1 MHKKIVS
8 LTIPNIIT
16 NLSVPLLGLVD
27 TALMGNLESEA
38 YLGAIGLGSMIFNF
52 VFWGFGFLRMGTT
65 GFTAQAHGK
74 QGFAESFYTLIRAL
88 TVAILGAVLLI
99 SFQYLI
105 AELSFYL
112 IEGSQKVENL
122 AQSYFY
128 IRIYA
133 APATISIYALSGWF
147 LGMQNAKIPM
157 VIALT
162 VNLANIAFNLFFIK
176 VLHMTSDG
184 VALGT
189 VIAQYLGLIVGLLM
203 YLKHYR
209 SFNQYWNISTIFQNT
224 ALLKFFKVNQDIF
237 IRTMALLLTFSFFQA
252 ESARFGDTILAVN
265 TVLLQFTTLLAFGID
280 GLAYAAEALVG
291 KYIGAKDKKSLLKVT
306 KLLFIWAMLF
316 ASLFSLSYFLF
327 FDTIIQFLTNNPVV
341 IQATQAF
348 LVWIVIAPLINTP
361 CFIWD
366 GIYIGATASKT
377 MRNNMIL
384 ATFFCFLPTYYLT
397 VDTLENHALWLA
409 LSIFMSVRSL
419 GLTLLAK
426 KVIFKHF

>member
-1 MHKKIVS
+1 MNQKILS
-8 LTIPNIIT
+8 LAIPNIIT

-27 TALMGNLESEA
+27 TALMGHLESEA

-52 VFWGFGFLRMGTT
+52 VFWAFGFLRMGTT
-65 GFTAQAHGK
+65 GFTAQAYGNK
-74 QGFAESFYTLIRAL
+74 DFVESFYTLIRAL
-88 TVAILGAVLLI
+88 TVAILGAVILI
-99 SFQYLI
+99 STQYFI

-112 IEGSQKVENL
+112 IRGSQKVEDL

-133 APATISIYALSGWF
+133 APTTISIYALSGWF

-157 VIALT
+157 LIAST

-189 VIAQYLGLIVGLLM
+189 VIAQYLGLLVGVFM

-209 SFNQYWNISTIFQNT
+209 NFKQYWNFSIIFQKT
-224 ALLKFFKVNQDIF
+224 ALLKFFNVNQDIF
-237 IRTMALLLTFSFFQA
+237 IRTMALLFTFSFFQA
-252 ESARFGDTILAVN
+252 ESARFGNTILAVN

-280 GLAYAAEALVG
+280 GLAFATEALVG
-291 KYIGAKDKKSLLKVT
+291 KYVGAKDTKSLSKVI
-306 KLLFIWAMLF
+306 KLVFIWAMLL
-316 ASLFSLSYFLF
+316 AGVFSLSYFLF
-327 FDTIIQFLTNNPVV
+327 FNTIIQLLTNNSTV

-348 LVWIVIAPLINTP
+348 LVWIVLAPLVNTP

-366 GIYIGATASKT
+366 GVYIGATASKA
-377 MRNNMIL
+377 MRNNMLL
-384 ATFFCFLPTYYLT
+384 ATFFCFLPTYYFT
-397 VDTLENHALWLA
+397 ANALENHALWLA
-409 LSIFMSVRSL
+409 LSIFMMVRGL
-419 GLTLLAK
+419 GLTFLAK
-426 KVIFKHF
+426 KVVFRSL